1 VRERL
6 GGTWRA
12 RHGGGEGRVIE
23 RMRERETE
31 RESEER
37 RKRGAG
43 D

>member
-1 VRERL
+1 VVERL
-6 GGTWRA
+6 SGTWRE
-12 RHGGGEGRVIE
+12 RHRSGEGRVIE

-37 RKRGAG
+37 GERGAG